1 MKDIKYV
8 GKQVFDNE
16 LEEGDAEIIIN
27 IDEFLDNVDTEI
39 LTNYVE
45 YHLDLIHPDNCNCET
60 IEEAT
65 ESDLIWELKNR
76 YFDFIDEVDEDEM
89 VDYLQRNG
97 YLVQGESSGITANLD
112 LIDTRMLEEITSKF
126 LNTTIFERK
135 RIYKLVQNA

>member
-8 GKQVFDNE
+8 GKQVFNND
-16 LEEGDAEIIIN
+16 LEDGDAEILIN
-27 IDEFLDNVDTEI
+27 IDEFLDDVDTEI

-60 IEEAT
+60 VEEAT
-65 ESDLIWELKNR
+65 ESDLIWKLKNR
-76 YFDFIDEVDEDEM
+76 YFDFIDEVDEYEM

-97 YLVQGESSGITANLD
+97 YLVDGESNLMTTNID

-126 LNTTIFERK
+126 LSASIFERE

>member
-1 MKDIKYV
+1 MKEIKYT

-60 IEEAT
+60 VEEAT

-97 YLVQGESSGITANLD
+97 YLVDGEYNLMTTNID

-126 LNTTIFERK
+126 LSASIFERE
-135 RIYKLVQNA
+135 RIYNLIIK

>member
-16 LEEGDAEIIIN
+16 LEEGDAEIIID

-60 IEEAT
+60 VEEAT

-97 YLVQGESSGITANLD
+97 YLVEGESSGITANLD